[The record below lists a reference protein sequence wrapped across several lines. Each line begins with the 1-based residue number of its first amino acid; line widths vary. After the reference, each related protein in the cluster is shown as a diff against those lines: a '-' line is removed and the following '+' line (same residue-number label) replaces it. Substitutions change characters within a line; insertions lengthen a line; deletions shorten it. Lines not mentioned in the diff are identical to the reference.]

1 MPESV
6 LSRLARSTELS
17 KTESRSAGAVR
28 IQSRRTRYKS
38 ESDCP
43 RNLSTIRAAQNPVNA
58 SPSQNFHVISTTGKT
73 CRGGLGSKRL
83 VPAHDG
89 MAFRFEAL
97 ISAQAEAE
105 DRKLRKELTFG
116 GPCLEGTLQ
125 KPLLFP
131 NQAPWPGRLENA

>member
-1 MPESV
+1 
-6 LSRLARSTELS
+6 
-17 KTESRSAGAVR
+17 
-28 IQSRRTRYKS
+28 
-38 ESDCP
+38 
-43 RNLSTIRAAQNPVNA
+43 
-58 SPSQNFHVISTTGKT
+58 VISTVG
-73 CRGGLGSKRL
+73 RFEGADWGAKRL

-125 KPLLFP
+125 KPTLVSESSP
-131 NQAPWPGRLENA
+131 VAGAT